1 MDTDSDD
8 GVLRELA
15 VDVMGLIDQQKEMT
29 DNLKEIRKSLKQK
42 SAKLVGE
49 MQRMQVEEVCN
60 HGRVIRL
67 NTEMKVAL
75 VD

>member
-29 DNLKEIRKSLKQK
+29 ENLKEIRKRLKQK

-75 VD
+75 VE

>member
-1 MDTDSDD
+1 MDTDSD
-8 GVLRELA
+8 GVLKDLA

-29 DNLKEIRKSLKQK
+29 ENLKEIRKNLKQK

-49 MQRMQVEEVCN
+49 MQSMQVEEVHHN
-60 HGRVIRL
+60 ARVIRL

>member
-8 GVLRELA
+8 GVLRDLA

-49 MQRMQVEEVCN
+49 MQRLQVEEVCN

-67 NTEMKVAL
+67 NTEMKAAL
-75 VD
+75 VE

>member
-8 GVLRELA
+8 GVLRDLA

-49 MQRMQVEEVCN
+49 MQRLQVEEVCN

-75 VD
+75 VE

>member
-49 MQRMQVEEVCN
+49 VQRMQVEEVCN